1 MGRIAGVTPAETR
14 ERLVDAAARVFER
27 KGYEGATVAQIAREA
42 GVTTG
47 AIYTHYDS
55 KAELLVDAMRAHGER
70 AAASLFPPGTR
81 IDAAQMLVA
90 LGARLDARPHDQ
102 TALLAEAL
110 LAARR
115 DDEVAQVLAGA
126 LADREQLVARV
137 LVKGQDAGTLPT
149 DLSVDA
155 AARFVLMVG
164 VGSLLMRDLD
174 LPPVDHDDWTRLI
187 HRLVDAV
194 SEEPTS

>member
-1 MGRIAGVTPAETR
+1 
-14 ERLVDAAARVFER
+14 
-27 KGYEGATVAQIAREA
+27 
-42 GVTTG
+42 
-47 AIYTHYDS
+47 
-55 KAELLVDAMRAHGER
+55 
-70 AAASLFPPGTR
+70 
-81 IDAAQMLVA
+81 MLVA

-149 DLSVDA
+149 DLSTDA